1 MRRTFYGWRQS
12 ARAPIISND
21 SSQPQSRAVASG
33 GVTSNN
39 DTSVHRSIEQQ
50 PAAKP
55 KRSRMNF
62 EDNDNGDLHTSGF
75 GDIDWPDERDSTII
89 GVDEIIENLGNRPD
103 DLSLPLE
110 LDLQELQL
118 IDQYGDTSPK
128 EATQD
133 SADKTPLGSF
143 ELPDVGLEASTA
155 LDTEEPLLHQLS
167 LSQHPEDDSQPMVH
181 RVTADP
187 TKFCLALGIWCEGTG
202 ISRLQYR
209 SLLEILSMDGID
221 LKEEVRKLPAG
232 LSTLKKQAKSQLPLL
247 TLRTKVIPLI
257 PEQLSKDKPSKDQL
271 STSEGRKLY
280 SFLIPSICSRH

>member
-89 GVDEIIENLGNRPD
+89 V
-103 DLSLPLE
+103 
-110 LDLQELQL
+110 
-118 IDQYGDTSPK
+118 
-128 EATQD
+128 
-133 SADKTPLGSF
+133 
-143 ELPDVGLEASTA
+143 
-155 LDTEEPLLHQLS
+155 
-167 LSQHPEDDSQPMVH
+167 
-181 RVTADP
+181 
-187 TKFCLALGIWCEGTG
+187 
-202 ISRLQYR
+202 
-209 SLLEILSMDGID
+209 
-221 LKEEVRKLPAG
+221 KLP
-232 LSTLKKQAKSQLPLL
+232 
-247 TLRTKVIPLI
+247 
-257 PEQLSKDKPSKDQL
+257 
-271 STSEGRKLY
+271 
-280 SFLIPSICSRH
+280 PSIILHHVLFSTRVLILIVSLGC